1 VRNLTLHG
9 LLEAFTTDAGMRLN
23 LAASE
28 GDEIPFEVVQSDGG
42 RSGRLP
48 LYCYRPLT
56 GDFIRERLG
65 LLVALPTYAPVARAL
80 EGVGGLEAYLRAHG
94 RAKMPEEPREQADEV
109 LRDFLARVFEE
120 RSEFAF
126 DEVRFEGAYLELE
139 RTIYEGRCVT
149 EVVAPLLGIDLD
161 PDTDELALGEGLSI
175 VRCTAL
181 ASAPAEVAA
190 QEQPPLLL
198 VLRVAHDRLQQP
210 SVSYAR
216 TRFRRV
222 LTALRLFEKGGY
234 AIGPIGYSRIDD
246 GVWSPVPLGSSGRPR
261 LLTLIPQGSEDE
273 LRAFCNLIARR
284 LPVAAGGRGPDNSGA
299 GEAAWALSRFE
310 MGCERVVPFEA
321 LTDYL
326 LALRALLEPEG
337 PASGRLAQRLSMIC
351 AAPEARAGLAERTA
365 HAISLERAV
374 IAGLAPATT
383 GVDAL
388 VEEIAEHLRAILRDM
403 LCGHLDADL
412 RGVADELLAEA
423 ADSATAAAV

>member
-23 LAASE
+23 LAAAE

-65 LLVALPTYAPVARAL
+65 LLVALPTYAAVARAL
-80 EGVGGLEAYLRAHG
+80 EGVGGLEAYLRARG
-94 RAKMPEEPREQADEV
+94 RTTIPEEPREQADEA

-126 DEVRFEGAYLELE
+126 DDVRFEGAYLELE

-149 EVVAPLLGIDLD
+149 EVVASLLGIDLD
-161 PDTDELALGEGLSI
+161 PNTDELALGEGLSI

-181 ASAPAEVAA
+181 AGAPAELAT

-246 GVWSPVPLGSSGRPR
+246 GVWSPLPLGSSGRPR
-261 LLTLIPQGSEDE
+261 LLTLIPQGNEDE

-321 LTDYL
+321 VTDYL

-351 AAPEARAGLAERTA
+351 APPEARAGLAERTA

-383 GVDAL
+383 GVDSL
-388 VEEIAEHLRAILRDM
+388 VAEIAEHLRAILRDV

-412 RGVADELLAEA
+412 CGVADELLAEA
-423 ADSATAAAV
+423 ADSAATAAV